1 MDTYIPKPWHMLMP
15 LAMFALGT
23 WSMLSNAWRPFG
35 MACFGAGAITA
46 IWIGIA
52 GVLEAR
58 INYLTMVNA
67 APMDDGDGRG
77 SIYRTPTKELSVT
90 HIKLNTSEDEGSYQL
105 KYIKLPVPEYKLSTL
120 AQGLIN
126 GQPFSERQW
135 TGLGKPF
142 SSQEFRD
149 LRNEM
154 SKRGLIN
161 PVSFK
166 DPRQGYALTA
176 AGRAI
181 MRHYVPSPTPQEVT
195 A

>member
-23 WSMLSNAWRPFG
+23 WSMLSSAWRLFG

-67 APMDDGDGRG
+67 SADQGMGTMYRAPTDA
-77 SIYRTPTKELSVT
+77 KEMSVT
-90 HIKLNTSEDEGSYQL
+90 NIKLNTSEDEGSYQL
-105 KYIKLPVPEYKLSTL
+105 KYIKLPVPEHKLSAL

-126 GQPFSERQW
+126 GMPFSERQW

-142 SSQEFRD
+142 SSSEFRD